1 MSDIEQQLPPDACV
15 DIPSDRDF
23 MQEELVFGA
32 EVTERVKFPYDKFVI
47 ENQGADPLMYMS
59 CTRQGICHINN
70 AQNIL
75 EAEAQNRQPIV
86 TSPRVLWEERIAVR
100 PSVKTLGDSLQ
111 SAMDQM
117 LEKKLISGYTR
128 LTIIEQMFEAIDRG
142 AFIYTG
148 SKEGDWKYVR
158 EQKVYRDRTDGWI
171 AGHAFCYVDYDKSK
185 KVFKGVNSYGPTN
198 WFFDI
203 PFDLLGSLYSKYA
216 IYDARDELAVQAFLA
231 LKKKKQLELTAD
243 SQFSELLIQLR
254 TSTWKLPIFNNYRD
268 GFGIQKELAEICVLR
283 NLLNSK

>member
-1 MSDIEQQLPPDACV
+1 MSEPKENFLPPNAAIDQ
-15 DIPSDRDF
+15 PSERDF

-75 EAEAQNRQPIV
+75 EAEAQNRQPIY
-86 TSPRVLWEERIAVR
+86 TNPRVLWEERIQVR
-100 PSVKTLGDSLQ
+100 PSVVNLGDSLQ

-128 LTIIEQMFEAIDRG
+128 LTTIEQMFEAIDRG

-148 SKEGDWKYVR
+148 SKE
-158 EQKVYRDRTDGWI
+158 
-171 AGHAFCYVDYDKSK
+171 
-185 KVFKGVNSYGPTN
+185 
-198 WFFDI
+198 
-203 PFDLLGSLYSKYA
+203 
-216 IYDARDELAVQAFLA
+216 
-231 LKKKKQLELTAD
+231 
-243 SQFSELLIQLR
+243 
-254 TSTWKLPIFNNYRD
+254 
-268 GFGIQKELAEICVLR
+268 
-283 NLLNSK
+283 

>member
-1 MSDIEQQLPPDACV
+1 MSDTTEQLPPNACV
-15 DIPSDRDF
+15 DIPSERDF

-32 EVTERVKFPYDKFVI
+32 EVTERVKFPYSKFVI

-75 EAEAQNRQPIV
+75 EAEAQNRQAIF

-128 LTIIEQMFEAIDRG
+128 LTTIEQMFEAIDRG

-148 SKEGDWKYVR
+148 AKEWDWKFVR
-158 EQKVYRDRTDGWI
+158 ENHVYRDRTDGWF

-185 KVFKGVNSYGPTN
+185 KVFKGVNSYGAN
-198 WFFDI
+198 NGFFDI